1 MATNS
6 VDIDTFSS
14 FVEAVARNLGD
25 GDASVRSEGFA
36 AQAFL
41 SRSQFDRVIRATA
54 GEPPASFQ
62 RRVLLE
68 RAAFQL
74 ATSQAGI
81 LEIALEAGYS
91 SHEAFVR
98 AFRRAYGVNPSE
110 WRDSPR
116 QIKLPTPND
125 VHFHPPGGLRLPTKT
140 EITSMDLITRMVE
153 HHVWLVG
160 EMLDRAT
167 RLTDEQLDQTIQISV
182 EDVDESPTLRW
193 LLSRLVGQMNMWN
206 NVIHDKDYDFGVED
220 HESVGSM
227 KQRFA
232 TVGPEFL
239 AEVRGVVAG
248 GKLDDTFVD
257 AHCTPVEVYTYGG
270 MIAHVLNFAAF
281 RRTLVLGAFASA
293 GITDLGYG
301 DPRKWVAE
309 AA

>member
-1 MATNS
+1 MVTNS
-6 VDIDTFSS
+6 IDTDTFAG

-25 GDASVRSEGFA
+25 GSVRSDGFA

-68 RAAFQL
+68 RAAYQL
-74 ATSQAGI
+74 ATSRQGI
-81 LEIALEAGYS
+81 LDIALEAGYA

-98 AFRRAYGVNPSE
+98 AFRRAYGVNPSA
-110 WRDSPR
+110 WRESPR

-140 EITSMDLITRMVE
+140 EITSMDLIVRMVE

-167 RLTDEQLDQTIQISV
+167 KLTDEQLDKEISISV

-206 NVIHDKDYDFGVED
+206 NVIHDKDYDFAVEE

-232 TVGPEFL
+232 TVGPDFL
-239 AEVRGVVAG
+239 NEVRQVVANG
-248 GKLDDTFVD
+248 RLDDTFVD
-257 AHCTPVEVYTYGG
+257 AHCTPVEIFTYGG

-301 DPRKWVAE
+301 DPRKWVAD

>member
-1 MATNS
+1 MVTS
-6 VDIDTFSS
+6 SIDTDTFAT
-14 FVEAVARNLGD
+14 FVEAVAHNLGD
-25 GDASVRSEGFA
+25 GFVSSDGFA
-36 AQAFL
+36 AQAYL

-54 GEPPASFQ
+54 GEPPATFQ

-68 RAAFQL
+68 RAAYQL
-74 ATSQAGI
+74 AVSRSGI
-81 LEIALEAGYS
+81 LDIALEAGYS

-98 AFRRAYGVNPSE
+98 AFRRAYGVNPSD
-110 WRDSPR
+110 WRESPR

-125 VHFHPPGGLRLPTKT
+125 VHFHPPGGLRLPTRT
-140 EITSMDLITRMVE
+140 EITSMDLIVRMVE

-167 RLTDEQLDQTIQISV
+167 KLTDEQLDKQIDISV
-182 EDVDESPTLRW
+182 DDVDENPTLRW

-206 NVIHDKDYDFGVED
+206 NVIHDKDYDFSIEE

-227 KQRFA
+227 KQRYA
-232 TVGPEFL
+232 TVGPDFL
-239 AEVRGVVAG
+239 AEVRGVAAG
-248 GKLDDTFVD
+248 GRLDDTFVD
-257 AHCTPVEVYTYGG
+257 AHCTPVEIYTYGG

>member
-1 MATNS
+1 MVTNS
-6 VDIDTFSS
+6 IDRDTFGG

-25 GDASVRSEGFA
+25 GAVTADGFA

-54 GEPPASFQ
+54 GEPPASFR

-74 ATSQAGI
+74 ATSRSGI

-91 SHEAFVR
+91 SHEAFLR
-98 AFRRAYGVNPSE
+98 AFRRAYGVNPSD
-110 WRDSPR
+110 WRESPR

-125 VHFHPPGGLRLPTKT
+125 VHFHPPGGLRLPTKK
-140 EITSMDLITRMVE
+140 EITSMDLIVRMVE

-167 RLTDEQLDQTIQISV
+167 RLTDDQLDKQIAISV
-182 EDVDESPTLRW
+182 DDVDESPTLRW

-206 NVIHDKDYDFGVED
+206 NVMRDKDYDFAVEE

-232 TVGPEFL
+232 NVGPDFL
-239 AEVRGVVAG
+239 TEVRQIVASG
-248 GKLDDTFVD
+248 RLDDTFID

-281 RRTLVLGAFASA
+281 RRTLVLGALVSA